1 MRIMLLT
8 AMLITCGTVSAQG
21 VLERLRNR
29 LENAPLLDPVPPPA
43 PVTPGL
49 VSERPILGFQAEER
63 SEDGVSSV
71 YVENV
76 QPDTA
81 AAQAGLQPGD
91 QIVKLGEQDI
101 ATIEDVTLFMTKRK
115 VGDQVEVM
123 VLRDGTPLVT
133 TATLQA
139 NPKILARPTL
149 PGGALP
155 PAAPLAPPADLGPMQ
170 HGRLGVVVENDA
182 LAPNRGQARIANIV
196 PGSAADQ
203 AGLRVG
209 DVIQSIDGAA
219 IAGAL
224 DVQQRMRTTRP
235 GQDVVVG
242 IVRDGAAAQVNVR
255 LMGPAPILT
264 PVPAD
269 PLGPGVPLGPTT
281 PLVPSDPLEPQI
293 IENPAS
299 ELPAM
304 PSSTATELNAL
315 SELVGE
321 LRQQVE
327 QLEKRI
333 AELEAE

>member
-1 MRIMLLT
+1 MRTILLT
-8 AMLITCGTVSAQG
+8 AMLMTCGTVSAQG

-43 PVTPGL
+43 PVAPGL

-63 SEDGVSSV
+63 SEDGISSV

-76 QPDTA
+76 QPETA
-81 AAQAGLQPGD
+81 AAKAGLQPGD
-91 QIVKLGEQDI
+91 QIVKLGDQDI

-115 VGDQVEVM
+115 VGDEVEVM
-123 VLRDGTPLVT
+123 VLRQGAPVVT

-149 PGGALP
+149 PGSALP
-155 PAAPLAPPADLGPMQ
+155 PAAPLAPPPAEPAAMQ

-182 LAPNRGQARIANIV
+182 ISPNRGQARIANIV

-209 DVIQSIDGAA
+209 DVIRSIDAAA

-235 GQDVVVG
+235 GQEVVVG
-242 IVRDGAAAQVNVR
+242 IVRGGAPVQINVR

-264 PVPAD
+264 PVPQDELSPPAE
-269 PLGPGVPLGPTT
+269 LGPPGPLP
-281 PLVPSDPLEPQI
+281 PQI
-293 IENPAS
+293 IENPAV
-299 ELPAM
+299 EPPAM
-304 PSSTATELNAL
+304 PSSRETELNAL

-333 AELEAE
+333 TELEGE

>member
-1 MRIMLLT
+1 MRTVLLT
-8 AMLITCGTVSAQG
+8 ALLMTCGTVSAQG

-49 VSERPILGFQAEER
+49 VGERPILGFQAEER
-63 SEDGVSSV
+63 TEDGVSSV

-81 AAQAGLQPGD
+81 AAKAGLQPGD
-91 QIVKLGEQDI
+91 QIVKIGDQEI

-115 VGDQVEVM
+115 VGDEVELQ
-123 VLRDGTPLVT
+123 VLREGAPVVT

-149 PGGALP
+149 PGGPATPAPLP
-155 PAAPLAPPADLGPMQ
+155 PAAPGVLPPADLAPMQ
-170 HGRLGVVVENDA
+170 HGRLGVVVENEA
-182 LAPNRGQARIANIV
+182 TTPGRVHARIANIV

-209 DVIQSIDGAA
+209 DVIDSIDAVA

-235 GQDVVVG
+235 GQEVVVG
-242 IVRDGAAAQVNVR
+242 IIRDGVASQLNVR
-255 LMGPAPILT
+255 LMGPAPVLT
-264 PVPAD
+264 PIPPAEVGATAD
-269 PLGPGVPLGPTT
+269 LP
-281 PLVPSDPLEPQI
+281 PQI
-293 IENPAS
+293 IANPAPA
-299 ELPAM
+299 PAM
-304 PSSTATELNAL
+304 PNSADTERQAL
-315 SELVGE
+315 GELVE
-321 LRQQVE
+321 VLQQRIDE
-327 QLEKRI
+327 LEKRV
-333 AELEAE
+333 AELESE